1 MDIRPIIMGG
11 ALILL
16 ASACGSSNT
25 TTTPSP
31 TPTAVPVSI
40 PVGARSSS
48 GTAGFAPNPI
58 TVSVGTPVTWTNNDT
73 IAHDVASDT
82 GVWNSNSMN
91 AGATFTFTFQTKGT
105 FPYHCTIHSGMVGTV
120 TVQ

>member
-1 MDIRPIIMGG
+1 MDVRRIILCG
-11 ALILL
+11 L
-16 ASACGSSNT
+16 AIFVTACGSAKSPVAASS
-25 TTTPSP
+25 TTP
-31 TPTAVPVSI
+31 AGVAVSI

-58 TVSVGTPVTWTNNDT
+58 TVGVGTTVTWTNNDT

-82 GVWNSNSMN
+82 GVWNSNSMA
-91 AGATFTFTFQTKGT
+91 AGAQFSFTFQTKGT
-105 FPYHCTIHSGMVGTV
+105 FPYHCTVHSGMVGTV